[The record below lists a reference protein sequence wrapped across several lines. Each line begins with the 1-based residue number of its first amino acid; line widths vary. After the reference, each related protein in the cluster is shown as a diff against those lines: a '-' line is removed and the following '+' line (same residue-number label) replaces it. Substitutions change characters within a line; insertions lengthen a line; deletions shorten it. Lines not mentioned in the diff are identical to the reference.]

1 MRDPSFKVLNK
12 ISYILRFYRRLK
24 GYSQAEMAEAL
35 QISPRNFQRLEM
47 GEVEPKLETL
57 GRIAKFLELPISSLI
72 RMTELDE
79 FSIAEVSSSAERV
92 AYHELQQVLT
102 TSQEDLQFVHRM
114 IELDKKQM
122 PAESSR
128 MAAEIKGTVA
138 TMTEDLAKLIGFENT
153 VVDVQPYALRASTV
167 ERWELIF
174 RYGLTEAL
182 IETMYAFPKGFKVL
196 QHFHY
201 KLNPN
206 PDNPTSSMYVRDVT
220 DRHTMS
226 EWLNKLSATETV

>member
-1 MRDPSFKVLNK
+1 MRDPNFKVINK

-24 GYSQAEMAEAL
+24 GFSQAEMAEAL

-72 RMTELDE
+72 RMTAVEDLLISD
-79 FSIAEVSSSAERV
+79 VSSSTERTNYRDLNNV
-92 AYHELQQVLT
+92 VTYD
-102 TSQEDLQFVHRM
+102 QEDVRFVQRM
-114 IELDKKQM
+114 IELDKKRL
-122 PAESSR
+122 PNESSG
-128 MAAEIKGTVA
+128 MAAELKGTVA
-138 TMTEDLAKLIGFENT
+138 TMTENLSALIGFENS
-153 VVDVQPYALRASTV
+153 VIDVQPYALKVSTV
-167 ERWELIF
+167 ERWEIIF

-201 KLNPN
+201 NLNPN

-220 DRHTMS
+220 DRHHMTV
-226 EWLNKLSATETV
+226 WLSQLSLGKTF